1 MVIPA
6 ELLNAQKSN
15 RHKTAEKADR
25 QMLDLYNRNARFKD
39 YVDRCCKADKRS
51 VKDVLS
57 LALVREVG
65 KSYMKA
71 EAEAAG
77 RIPAANSTY
86 APMGECV

>member
-1 MVIPA
+1 MVSTANIEA
-6 ELLNAQKSN
+6 EIAAN
-15 RHKTAEKADR
+15 

-51 VKDVLS
+51 VEDVLS
-57 LALVREVG
+57 LALVQEVG

-71 EAEAAG
+71 EAEAA
-77 RIPAANSTY
+77 RILAANSTY